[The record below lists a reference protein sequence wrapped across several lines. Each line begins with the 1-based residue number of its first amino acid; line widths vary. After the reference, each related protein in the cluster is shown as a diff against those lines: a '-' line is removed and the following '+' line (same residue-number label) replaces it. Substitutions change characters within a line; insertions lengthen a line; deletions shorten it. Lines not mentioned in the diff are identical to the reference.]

1 MGCLVGQGYSGEKEQ
16 ALLGFQ
22 LSTEAPPN
30 KSSRQPGCLL
40 QLLSWARRGGVEGDA
55 LETDAG
61 GTAAERAA
69 RGRGGAAPE
78 GVERNRLQP
87 SRAHSPDVA
96 CGWVG
101 SRWAQGR

>member
-1 MGCLVGQGYSGEKEQ
+1 MGRKSRLCWVSNSAQKPHQISLLGSLAVCFNCSAGQGG
-16 ALLGFQ
+16 AGLG
-22 LSTEAPPN
+22 
-30 KSSRQPGCLL
+30 
-40 QLLSWARRGGVEGDA
+40 GDA